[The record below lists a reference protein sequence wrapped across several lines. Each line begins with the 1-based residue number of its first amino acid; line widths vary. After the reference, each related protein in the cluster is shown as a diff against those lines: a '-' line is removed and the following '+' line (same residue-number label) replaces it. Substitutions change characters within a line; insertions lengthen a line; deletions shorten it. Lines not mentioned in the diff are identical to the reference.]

1 MFRKVVMMCS
11 VIALGM
17 GIAAEASAGTTL
29 KIGTL
34 APSNSPWAKAFKQW
48 ASEVSTDTNGE
59 LTLDFQ
65 WNGQAGDDVLMVQK
79 IRSGQL
85 DGAAVAGTGLAQ
97 TGVTDILIF
106 QLPGLFA
113 NWQKLDVARD
123 ATRDE
128 FFKLF
133 EAKGFTVVNFGDVGA
148 TKTMTVGYEVH
159 RPQDLQGKG
168 VPVLLGDPAQPKI
181 YQAIGGITP
190 KPMGVIELLPALT
203 SGAIDYLPSPPLVAE
218 QFQWASRL
226 THICTDTDSFI
237 IGATIFS
244 SSRLQALPPKLRDSL
259 LARGRE
265 NQDKL
270 NQTIRNLD
278 SQAFARLKSSKITY
292 SRTEAEKNEWKDMLV
307 RVGRQLRGTVFT
319 PAMFDKIVQLSGNTA
334 LLKD

>member
-11 VIALGM
+11 VIAVGI
-17 GIAAEASAGTTL
+17 GIAGGASAATTL

-59 LTLDFQ
+59 LQLDFQ

-85 DGAAVAGTGLAQ
+85 DGAAVAANGLAQ
-97 TGVTDILIF
+97 TGVNDILIF

-148 TKTMTVGYEVH
+148 AKTMTVGYEVH

-168 VPVLLGDPAQPKI
+168 VPVLTGDPVYPKVI
-181 YQAIGGITP
+181 AAIGGITP
-190 KPMGVIELLPALT
+190 KPVSVIEIL
-203 SGAIDYLPSPPLVAE
+203 
-218 QFQWASRL
+218 
-226 THICTDTDSFI
+226 
-237 IGATIFS
+237 
-244 SSRLQALPPKLRDSL
+244 
-259 LARGRE
+259 
-265 NQDKL
+265 
-270 NQTIRNLD
+270 
-278 SQAFARLKSSKITY
+278 
-292 SRTEAEKNEWKDMLV
+292 
-307 RVGRQLRGTVFT
+307 
-319 PAMFDKIVQLSGNTA
+319 
-334 LLKD
+334 